1 MIIEFHEILDPLEN
15 NMWLLRVYVKLISKI
30 LFNNLDAYVVHS
42 NYDRDIIQKVFNL
55 KKEKVFVVPHGPY
68 NHSIKEIKI
77 KKNKNIF
84 NILFFGLIRNY
95 KGLEYLLEA
104 FNKIPQELIG
114 NFRLN
119 VVGEIWDNR
128 EKIYSAIENSKYRDK
143 IKLINKYVSDEDV
156 NKYFTLAD
164 VVVLP
169 YTRASQSGVAQIA
182 VSYGKPVIISKVG
195 GLKEAL
201 KNYNGAF
208 FVEPKNNEQIKD
220 KIIKIRFVQSEFY
233 FRRHDGGSLGQS
245 WRK

>member
-1 MIIEFHEILDPLEN
+1 M
-15 NMWLLRVYVKLISKI
+15 VSIS
-30 LFNNLDAYVVHS
+30 FDEES
-42 NYDRDIIQKVFNL
+42 NI
-55 KKEKVFVVPHGPY
+55 
-68 NHSIKEIKI
+68 
-77 KKNKNIF
+77 
-84 NILFFGLIRNY
+84 GLIRNY

-220 KIIKIRFVQSEFY
+220 KIIKIFNFKSKKFKNSKFNWDITVNKYKMLF
-233 FRRHDGGSLGQS
+233 
-245 WRK
+245 